1 MPTRSWE
8 NRRKKLET
16 PFEFRNDSKCRAWDI
31 QAQENAR
38 DYAYFAEYLELGPTR
53 TVAKMRAKIL
63 ADKEEG
69 TTHLGVAMGELL
81 ARCAYYKWVDRCE
94 LYEREMITRRL
105 REDAHKRRERLR
117 IELQEYQQVQHQMS
131 RGLASLAGKVLTRVT
146 NAIDSSSQDDWTL
159 DRATRLIGALNQTA
173 AVASGMWSDSLGVSR
188 LLTGIE
194 AMDQK
199 VSKELPSAIDVKP

>member
-1 MPTRSWE
+1 
-8 NRRKKLET
+8 
-16 PFEFRNDSKCRAWDI
+16 
-31 QAQENAR
+31 
-38 DYAYFAEYLELGPTR
+38 
-53 TVAKMRAKIL
+53 
-63 ADKEEG
+63 
-69 TTHLGVAMGELL
+69 
-81 ARCAYYKWVDRCE
+81 
-94 LYEREMITRRL
+94 
-105 REDAHKRRERLR
+105 
-117 IELQEYQQVQHQMS
+117 MS